1 VLDAIKLRRKMT
13 THALLSVY
21 AQVVEVKG
29 RTLTLSFSTEPI
41 RRQYHS
47 GTNEEVLCE
56 ALNQVLG
63 IECRIVTVAGGAAAS
78 GGAGGGDDDTG
89 GSATGGRG
97 PAPMSPAPYDGFA
110 PGDEAADDEVDAT
123 GEPAPRVD
131 PEEAA
136 VALLAENLG
145 AKVIGQIDAG

>member
-1 VLDAIKLRRKMT
+1 
-13 THALLSVY
+13 
-21 AQVVEVKG
+21 VVEVKG

-63 IECRIVTVAGGAAAS
+63 IECRIVTVAGGVGAAPAS
-78 GGAGGGDDDTG
+78 DGSGAD
-89 GSATGGRG
+89 SAPTPSA
-97 PAPMSPAPYDGFA
+97 PAPFDGFA
-110 PGDEAADDEVDAT
+110 PGDEAADDESDAA